1 MAYAEENRA
10 YWSARAP
17 GYGNVHRREWT
28 SGQRDVW
35 RRALEGRLRA
45 HFAQR
50 GPSTVRVLEV
60 GTGPGFFAMLLAQ
73 AGYRVTAVDYTP
85 AMLEQARL
93 NAGDLLE
100 RIRFMQMDAENLDFA
115 DESFDAVISRNL
127 TWNLPHPGLAY
138 AHWSRVLKRGGL
150 LLNFDANW
158 YRYLSDVEA
167 AKGHA
172 ADRERVAAGH
182 VPDDTAGTDVAAM
195 EALARRAGLTAHA
208 RPAWDV
214 RMLTALG
221 LSVRADHEIWREVWT
236 HAEHAN
242 NASTPLFMVHAVK
255 PDC

>member
-50 GPSTVRVLEV
+50 DPSTVRVLEV

-100 RIRFMQMDAENLDFA
+100 RIGFMQMDAENLDFA

-127 TWNLPHPGLAY
+127 TWNLRKLPIG
-138 AHWSRVLKRGGL
+138 W
-150 LLNFDANW
+150 
-158 YRYLSDVEA
+158 
-167 AKGHA
+167 
-172 ADRERVAAGH
+172 
-182 VPDDTAGTDVAAM
+182 
-195 EALARRAGLTAHA
+195 
-208 RPAWDV
+208 
-214 RMLTALG
+214 
-221 LSVRADHEIWREVWT
+221 
-236 HAEHAN
+236 
-242 NASTPLFMVHAVK
+242 NAP
-255 PDC
+255 